1 MRDILFKAKR
11 IDNGEWVQGGILHQT
26 DYYGDKVDKYFIIDG
41 TCTVDYDIGEAF
53 EVDENTVC
61 QYTGLTDKN
70 GNKIWE
76 NDIVEL
82 YDTNNNYKWKAI
94 VKFGNPNATYNWGY
108 QLHPIGQ
115 YKVNTD
121 ILLWVEMEDT
131 GTICEVIGNVFDN
144 PELLNYVDNEESQQ
158 AHQEVLKPAT

>member
-1 MRDILFKAKR
+1 MREILFKAKR
-11 IDNGEWVQGGILHQT
+11 IDNGEWVQGLLTHKDNKWYISNKEGMP
-26 DYYGDKVDKYFIIDG
+26 F
-41 TCTVDYDIGEAF
+41 AF
-53 EVDENTVC
+53 EVRPETIC
-61 QYTGLTDKN
+61 QYTGLRDKN

-108 QLHPIGQ
+108 QLHPIGE

-144 PELLNYVDNEESQQ
+144 PELLNYADNEVSQQ
-158 AHQEVLKPAT
+158 AHQEVLKLATE

>member
-11 IDNGEWVQGGILHQT
+11 IDNGEWVEGGVLHQT

-53 EVDENTVC
+53 EVDKNTVC
-61 QYTGLTDKN
+61 QYTGLKDKN
-70 GNKIWE
+70 GKEIWE

-82 YDTNNNYKWKAI
+82 YDTNNNYKWEAI

-115 YKVNTD
+115 CKVNTD

-144 PELLNYVDNEESQQ
+144 PELMEAQNG
-158 AHQEVLKPAT
+158 